1 MADYWKEKL
10 NPFDAELFLMVESL
24 TEKPCEPKNGGDH
37 YFFEADYSKH
47 HTPEYISAVMDAIAG
62 RLGER
67 MIEMVDDPDRETI
80 LVRVKFS
87 ETEYPGLMQS
97 VAKKRGNPDKGFVFC
112 HKLEEIKAVQVK
124 TENVQRLLEFVGNGQ
139 IEFPKDGPMKFH
151 FLNASRSVWAH
162 AEHLQYIV
170 FVKEGLFE
178 VVGKEEFELK
188 YETKA

>member
-1 MADYWKEKL
+1 MDYWKEKL

-67 MIEMVDDPDRETI
+67 MIEMVDDPDREKI
-80 LVRVKFS
+80 FVRVKFS

-112 HKLEEIKAVQVK
+112 HKLEEIKAVQVR
-124 TENVQRLLEFVGNGQ
+124 TENVQRLLEFVGNGE

-162 AEHLQYIV
+162 AEELQFVVY
-170 FVKEGLFE
+170 VKEGLFE
-178 VVGKEEFELK
+178 IMDASKFLK
-188 YETKA
+188 QYDPK

>member
-1 MADYWKEKL
+1 MEYWRENL
-10 NPFDAELFLMVESL
+10 TPFDAELQLMVESL
-24 TEKPCEPKNGGDH
+24 TERPCELKNGGDG
-37 YFFEADYSKH
+37 YFFEIDYSKH
-47 HTPEYISAVMDAIAG
+47 HESEYISAVMDAVAG
-62 RLGER
+62 RLGKR
-67 MIEMVDDPDRETI
+67 LVEMKDDPDRKAVF
-80 LVRVKFS
+80 VRARFS
-87 ETEYPGLMQS
+87 DEKYPGLIQS
-97 VAKKRGNPDKGFVFC
+97 MAEKRGNPDKGFVFC

-139 IEFPKDGPMKFH
+139 IEFPKDGPMKFN